1 MGELEK
7 RLRETIYDLQ
17 EKHNEIVE
25 LGEES
30 LRERDEYLA
39 PLTGRLEEIDDED
52 IASIQNAG
60 DYDVNFLSI
69 SEALKYSIDDDDA
82 VAIQKA
88 KDAAKQVSESQ
99 DDVNQTIVNQTI
111 ESEPPHKLIDYDTSL
126 SGDLDDATM
135 NFEDTVVETEN
146 NAEEFSE
153 EISRIIQEMNE
164 AW

>member
-25 LGEES
+25 LGEEK

-39 PLTGRLEEIDDED
+39 PLIGRLEEIDDED

-99 DDVNQTIVNQTI
+99 DDVNQTI

>member
-1 MGELEK
+1 MGKLEN
-7 RLRETIYDLQ
+7 RLRETISDLQ

-25 LGEES
+25 LGEEK

-39 PLTGRLEEIDDED
+39 PLIGRLEEIDDED

-60 DYDVNFLSI
+60 DYDVNSLKSI
-69 SEALKYSIDDDDA
+69 IDALECVDDDDA
-82 VAIQKA
+82 VAIQEA
-88 KDAAKQVSESQ
+88 KDAEKQVSGRL
-99 DDVNQTIVNQTI
+99 DDVNQTIEI
-111 ESEPPHKLIDYDTSL
+111 EPPHKLIDYDTSL
-126 SGDLDDATM
+126 CGDLEDAAM

-153 EISRIIQEMNE
+153 EISRIIQEMKE

>member
-1 MGELEK
+1 MGKLEN
-7 RLRETIYDLQ
+7 RLRETISDLQ

-25 LGEES
+25 LGEEK

-99 DDVNQTIVNQTI
+99 DDVNQTI

>member
-1 MGELEK
+1 MGKLEN
-7 RLRETIYDLQ
+7 RLRETISDLQ

-25 LGEES
+25 LGEEK

-39 PLTGRLEEIDDED
+39 PLIGRLEEIDDED

-88 KDAAKQVSESQ
+88 KDAAKQVSGSL
-99 DDVNQTIVNQTI
+99 DDVNQTIEI
-111 ESEPPHKLIDYDTSL
+111 EPPHKLIDYDTSL
-126 SGDLDDATM
+126 SGDLDEVAM

-146 NAEEFSE
+146 NEEEFSE
-153 EISRIIQEMNE
+153 EISIIIQEMKE

>member
-88 KDAAKQVSESQ
+88 KDAAKQVSGSL
-99 DDVNQTIVNQTI
+99 DDVNQTI

>member
-1 MGELEK
+1 MGKLEN
-7 RLRETIYDLQ
+7 RLRETISDLQ

-25 LGEES
+25 LGEEK

-39 PLTGRLEEIDDED
+39 PLIGRLEEIDDED

-88 KDAAKQVSESQ
+88 KDAAKQVSGSL
-99 DDVNQTIVNQTI
+99 DDVNQTIEI
-111 ESEPPHKLIDYDTSL
+111 EPPHKLIDYDTSL
-126 SGDLDDATM
+126 SGDLDEVAM

-146 NAEEFSE
+146 NEEEFSE
-153 EISRIIQEMNE
+153 EISIIIQEMNE

>member
-1 MGELEK
+1 MGKLEN
-7 RLRETIYDLQ
+7 RLRETISDLQ

-25 LGEES
+25 LGEEK

-39 PLTGRLEEIDDED
+39 PLIGRLEEIDDED

-88 KDAAKQVSESQ
+88 KDAAKQVSGSL
-99 DDVNQTIVNQTI
+99 DDVNQTIEI
-111 ESEPPHKLIDYDTSL
+111 EPPHKLIDYDTSL
-126 SGDLDDATM
+126 SGDLDEVAM

-146 NAEEFSE
+146 NEEEFSE

>member
-25 LGEES
+25 LGEEK

-39 PLTGRLEEIDDED
+39 PLIGRLEEIDDED

-99 DDVNQTIVNQTI
+99 DDVNQTI

-153 EISRIIQEMNE
+153 EISIIIQEMKE

>member
-1 MGELEK
+1 MGKLEN
-7 RLRETIYDLQ
+7 RLRETISDLQ

-25 LGEES
+25 LGEEK

-99 DDVNQTIVNQTI
+99 DDVNQTI

-126 SGDLDDATM
+126 SGDLDEVAM

>member
-99 DDVNQTIVNQTI
+99 DDVNQTI

-126 SGDLDDATM
+126 SGDLDEVAM